1 MDLSCCM
8 SIVSVKMALLSLSGC
23 RLVSCLSALCRLRS
37 LTCATLR
44 WKSSLV
50 FVVGFLRNE
59 LTALLS
65 SCAM

>member
-8 SIVSVKMALLSLSGC
+8 SIVSVNMALLSLSGC

-50 FVVGFLRNE
+50 FVVGSLRNVP
-59 LTALLS
+59 TALVS
-65 SCAM
+65 SRAV